1 MGERVQAEVAP
12 LEPALTQVPS
22 LGKGYR
28 LVVVDAHRQRV
39 AIDEVLR
46 QHVGGSSIEAVR
58 LLEI

>member
-28 LVVVDAHRQRV
+28 LVVVGAHRQRV
-39 AIDEVLR
+39 AGKKGV
-46 QHVGGSSIEAVR
+46 VP
-58 LLEI
+58 LLKLGLPEL